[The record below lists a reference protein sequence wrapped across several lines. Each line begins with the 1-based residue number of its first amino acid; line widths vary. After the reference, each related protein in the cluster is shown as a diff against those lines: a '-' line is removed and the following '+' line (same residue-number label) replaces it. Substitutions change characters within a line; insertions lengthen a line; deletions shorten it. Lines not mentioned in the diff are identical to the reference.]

1 MTKDA
6 APGVVS
12 RTPIAVRNASG
23 KVLTLRD
30 GRRLGYSEFGA
41 PGGQPILYCHGFPAS
56 RLDGRIAHEAALR
69 LNVRLIAPDRPGFG
83 LSDFQAGRRITDW
96 PRDLLELA
104 DTLMLVRFPLL
115 GISGGAP
122 YAVACAGAIPG
133 RLTTLGI
140 VCGLGQAD
148 RAEYTA
154 GMNSFAR
161 ASFALARSAPLL
173 SRLFNRALAPALRRS
188 PRLLLMLLASHLPP
202 SDQEVLADPEVFG
215 AFADSYREAFRQG
228 GRGAALDMTLLARPW
243 ETAVDSIRVP
253 CHLWHGEQDT
263 TVPVAMGRRLAA
275 AIPGCR
281 ARFYPDEGH
290 FSLPV
295 RRMDEILSTLL
306 GPP

>member
-1 MTKDA
+1 M
-6 APGVVS
+6 
-12 RTPIAVRNASG
+12 
-23 KVLTLRD
+23 
-30 GRRLGYSEFGA
+30 
-41 PGGQPILYCHGFPAS
+41 LYCHGFPAS
-56 RLDGRIAHEAALR
+56 RLDGQIAHEAALR

-83 LSDFQAGRRITDW
+83 LSDFQAGRRVTDW

-104 DTLMLVRFPLL
+104 DALMLAPFPLL
-115 GISGGAP
+115 GVSGGAP
-122 YAVACAGAIPG
+122 YAVACAGAIPD
-133 RLTTLGI
+133 RLTTFGI

-173 SRLFNRALAPALRRS
+173 SRLFNRALAPLLRGS
-188 PRLLLMLLASHLPP
+188 SRLLLKLLASRLPP
-202 SDQEVLADPEVFG
+202 SDQEVLADPDVFST
-215 AFADSYREAFRQG
+215 FAASYREAFRQG

-243 ETAVDSIRVP
+243 ETIVDTIRVP
-253 CHLWHGEQDT
+253 CHLWHGQQDT

-295 RRMDEILSTLL
+295 RRMDEILFALL
-306 GPP
+306 GPV